1 MLNTLSSTVNGW
13 PANGGDVLVFG
24 LDILVVWLVRVG
36 YLMRDQHLFL
46 LNIPVNV
53 PVNPIIEFIL
63 KTIFR
68 FILKSSTHLN
78 GVHIEEMIPK

>member
-1 MLNTLSSTVNGW
+1 MIRHTG
-13 PANGGDVLVFG
+13 LVG
-24 LDILVVWLVRVG
+24 SCRLLDEGFNI
-36 YLMRDQHLFL
+36 YFL

-68 FILKSSTHLN
+68 FILKNSTHLN
-78 GVHIEEMIPK
+78 GVHTEKLIPKY